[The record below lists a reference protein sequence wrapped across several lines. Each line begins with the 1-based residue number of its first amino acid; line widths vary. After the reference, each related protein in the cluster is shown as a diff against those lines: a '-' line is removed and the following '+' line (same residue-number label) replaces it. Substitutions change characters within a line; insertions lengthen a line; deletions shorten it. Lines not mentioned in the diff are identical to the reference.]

1 MDLDEELVRV
11 WGWYWDV
18 VDYDFLLGAGLC
30 EVDESK
36 GRGGGLRVPLAG
48 FHFGVWRWVFIIGY
62 GVVTVSTVLDGG
74 ILMDGIIARE
84 LRLVW

>member
-1 MDLDEELVRV
+1 MNLDEELVGV
-11 WGWYWDV
+11 WGRDRDV

-30 EVDESK
+30 EEDEGG
-36 GRGGGLRVPLAG
+36 GRDGGLRIPLAG
-48 FHFGVWRWVFIIGY
+48 FHFGVWRWVFITGY

-74 ILMDGIIARE
+74 ILMGGIIARE